1 MELDFQT
8 FYMKLALQGRA
19 KVQVASRLSLTAEAR
34 V

>member
-1 MELDFQT
+1 MQFNFQT

-19 KVQVASRLSLTAEAR
+19 MVLAVSRLSVTAEAR